1 VFVFESGHQA
11 GWEGNN
17 AMDDVDR
24 LALAAARETL
34 QTDLDLHDEEN
45 LANFLAAEQVL
56 AVDEALQR
64 LARLDQRQSRI
75 VECRFFGGFL
85 KTLRVIPFLLTPAT
99 LGG

>member
-1 VFVFESGHQA
+1 V
-11 GWEGNN
+11 
-17 AMDDVDR
+17 
-24 LALAAARETL
+24 
-34 QTDLDLHDEEN
+34 
-45 LANFLAAEQVL
+45 LAAEQVL

>member
-1 VFVFESGHQA
+1 MHLRALSGQIWKSTVLGTGFARLGKVFVFESGHQA

-56 AVDEALQR
+56 AILDDNRPTLSNSSR
-64 LARLDQRQSRI
+64 YCTLA
-75 VECRFFGGFL
+75 
-85 KTLRVIPFLLTPAT
+85 
-99 LGG
+99 

>member
-1 VFVFESGHQA
+1 MFVFESGHQA

-56 AVDEALQR
+56 AILDDNRPTLSNSSR
-64 LARLDQRQSRI
+64 YCTLA
-75 VECRFFGGFL
+75 
-85 KTLRVIPFLLTPAT
+85 
-99 LGG
+99 

>member
-56 AVDEALQR
+56 AILDDNRPTLSNSSR
-64 LARLDQRQSRI
+64 YCTLA
-75 VECRFFGGFL
+75 
-85 KTLRVIPFLLTPAT
+85 
-99 LGG
+99 